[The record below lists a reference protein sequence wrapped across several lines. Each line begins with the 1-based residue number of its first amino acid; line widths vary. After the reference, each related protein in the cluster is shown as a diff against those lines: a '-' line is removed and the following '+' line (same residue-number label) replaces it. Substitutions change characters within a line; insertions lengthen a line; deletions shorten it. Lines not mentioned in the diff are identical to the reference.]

1 MKIVSDSDSKLKLL
15 ANGNKASREALKTHW
30 FKESPIAQQLGKEQT
45 RRERALIQFEDKHVV
60 QVSIMKEMDTPRD
73 TYFLDRG
80 AYDQPDK
87 DRKLSPRVPE
97 ALPQMDSSLPSNRLG
112 LAKWLIDPK
121 NPLTAR
127 VAVNRYWQMYFGVGL
142 VETPEDFGSQG
153 ALPSH
158 PELLD
163 WLASEFRESGWDI
176 KAMQKRIVMSSTYRQ
191 SSRISK
197 EALERDPKNL
207 LLARGSRFRLNGQA
221 LRDQALAVSGLMAP
235 KIGGPPVMP
244 YQPEGLWEEV
254 NAKKYKYI
262 VGSGD
267 DLYRRSIYTFWRRTV
282 PPPSMMNFDNASREI
297 CSVIYNSTN
306 TPLQAL
312 NLLNDPQFFE
322 AARGLAQR
330 MILEG
335 GSSLGDRI
343 EYGHRL
349 ALSHSPSKDVLS
361 ILESS
366 YAKHFQF
373 YRSSPER
380 TKSLISVGA
389 SQPDRSVD
397 PTQLAAMTMIA
408 NTLLNLDETVT
419 KQ

>member
-1 MKIVSDSDSKLKLL
+1 
-15 ANGNKASREALKTHW
+15 
-30 FKESPIAQQLGKEQT
+30 
-45 RRERALIQFEDKHVV
+45 
-60 QVSIMKEMDTPRD
+60 
-73 TYFLDRG
+73 
-80 AYDQPDK
+80 
-87 DRKLSPRVPE
+87 
-97 ALPQMDSSLPSNRLG
+97 
-112 LAKWLIDPK
+112 
-121 NPLTAR
+121 
-127 VAVNRYWQMYFGVGL
+127 
-142 VETPEDFGSQG
+142 
-153 ALPSH
+153 
-158 PELLD
+158 
-163 WLASEFRESGWDI
+163 
-176 KAMQKRIVMSSTYRQ
+176 
-191 SSRISK
+191 
-197 EALERDPKNL
+197 
-207 LLARGSRFRLNGQA
+207 
-221 LRDQALAVSGLMAP
+221 
-235 KIGGPPVMP
+235 MP

-254 NAKKYKYI
+254 NAKRYKYI

-380 TKSLISVGA
+380 TKSLISIGA

-408 NTLLNLDETVT
+408 NALLNLDETVT